1 MYDFSIFSTILKC
14 SALFVYVKTL
24 KTDVLDITITKFL
37 PSEMD
42 QYALRE
48 EVKSLVWYLVGANP
62 EILMTYAFNYFSMET
77 MIWGNPTFRSRLF

>member
-14 SALFVYVKTL
+14 SALFAYVKTL

-48 EVKSLVWYLVGANP
+48 EVKSLV
-62 EILMTYAFNYFSMET
+62 
-77 MIWGNPTFRSRLF
+77 

>member
-24 KTDVLDITITKFL
+24 KTDVLDITIKFL

-42 QYALRE
+42 QYALQE
-48 EVKSLVWYLVGANP
+48 EVKSLV
-62 EILMTYAFNYFSMET
+62 
-77 MIWGNPTFRSRLF
+77 